1 MRLVSTRYKR
11 DRRYYGQ
18 MVWQCELREGKTKE
32 QAKGR
37 NVPVPGSSDYLSD
50 VMQVGKD
57 RKECGKQ
64 ENEREAMGQGPKG
77 KERLEVSFTL
87 R

>member
-1 MRLVSTRYKR
+1 M
-11 DRRYYGQ
+11 
-18 MVWQCELREGKTKE
+18 
-32 QAKGR
+32 
-37 NVPVPGSSDYLSD
+37 PGSSDYLSG
-50 VMQVGKD
+50 VMQVGKG